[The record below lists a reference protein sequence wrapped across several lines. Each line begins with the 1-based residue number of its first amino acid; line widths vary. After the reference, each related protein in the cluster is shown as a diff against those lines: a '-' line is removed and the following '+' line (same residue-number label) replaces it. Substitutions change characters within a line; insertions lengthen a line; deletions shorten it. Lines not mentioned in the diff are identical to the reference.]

1 MSTLNQFPKPS
12 ATPSATAA
20 PAKVSAGS
28 NGGNVTS
35 IYRNVS
41 QGVDAAMSA
50 ESHSGISEAEMR
62 ELVTKKIQN
71 LPPLPKTIVDIYA
84 LRRSPDPDRNK
95 LLDIIQKDSMTA
107 GNLVK
112 ISNSVVY
119 GLSRTVKTPDE
130 ALTYLGTRMVINVA
144 MSTSMSAHLKPD
156 LTPYGATPDSF
167 ADTTSTQGLIIR
179 KWKEPKFATHAED
192 VQFAALLQEI
202 GALVTSKIAIEN
214 KNVPALQSALSTN
227 GDRVEA
233 EESVF

>member
-1 MSTLNQFPKPS
+1 MGE
-12 ATPSATAA
+12 
-20 PAKVSAGS
+20 GS
-28 NGGNVTS
+28 N
-35 IYRNVS
+35 
-41 QGVDAAMSA
+41 AA
-50 ESHSGISEAEMR
+50 ISEAEMR

-156 LTPYGATPDSF
+156 LTPYGSTPDAF
-167 ADTTSTQGLIIR
+167 ANTTSTQGLIIR
-179 KWKEPKFATHAED
+179 KWKEPKFASHAED

-202 GALVTSKIAIEN
+202 GALVISKIAIEK
-214 KNVPALQSALSTN
+214 KNATALQSALATTE
-227 GDRVEA
+227 DRVVVSEP
-233 EESVF
+233 VY